1 MISVEHLT
9 KWYGDVKAVDDL
21 SFQIEDGHVYGFLG
35 PNGAGK
41 STTMNIM
48 TGCLSATSGSVKIG
62 GCDIFEDAKEA
73 KKKIGYLPEQPPLY
87 MAETP
92 EEYLKFVG
100 EAKGLRG
107 AELKAQIDEVI
118 AQTKLEPMR
127 KRQIAALSKGY
138 KQRVGIAQALLGD
151 PEVIIL
157 DEPTVGLDP
166 IQIIEIRALI
176 KELGQKHT
184 VIFSSH
190 ILSEVQTI
198 CDEILIIA
206 GGKLIALDK
215 PENLEK
221 RLLAK
226 EVIITADSSVED
238 AERVLSGMKHITSL
252 QVEEKDGGHPA
263 IHIRT
268 DVTDIYDMSR
278 AVFMAFAKAEIPLL
292 EMTLKRAN
300 LEEVFLELTD
310 AGGKKENAAG
320 TQAEKE
326 MTTGSENSAAETEK
340 GKISGKL
347 QEKDMVS
354 SSGEPDVGMKNGEN
368 PGTAQENNEN
378 GGGEQ

>member
-21 SFQIEDGHVYGFLG
+21 AFQIEDGHVYGFLG

-92 EEYLKFVG
+92 EEYLRFVG

-118 AQTKLEPMR
+118 VQTKLEPMR

-238 AERVLSGMKHITSL
+238 AERVLSGMEHITSL

-268 DVTDIYDMSR
+268 DAADIYDMSR
-278 AVFMAFAKAEIPLL
+278 AVFLAFAKADIPLL

-310 AGGKKENAAG
+310 GKAGKASAGENTAAG
-320 TQAEKE
+320 ADRREASDVLQ
-326 MTTGSENSAAETEK
+326 
-340 GKISGKL
+340 GKDTVPG
-347 QEKDMVS
+347 
-354 SSGEPDVGMKNGEN
+354 SGEPDAGIENGEE
-368 PGTAQENNEN
+368 PDTAQENNEN
-378 GGGEQ
+378 GGEEQ